1 MTGDWSAT
9 RKRAHESAHQ
19 DEGIEDRAST
29 PYLHPKEGDQSNAA
43 FCYSRAGKPVY
54 GRRFIDTPNIV
65 ANENSPSRRWSVDW
79 RAISPILATTLLLVW
94 TILSST
100 TLAESGLE
108 RQIATIAMD
117 AHARVGV
124 ACSLPDVP
132 LTCDLNSTARLP
144 MQSVYKLPIAM
155 ATLDAVERGRFSLM
169 SSVRFI
175 PSDLISS
182 GQYSPLRDAHPHAN
196 ADVQMK
202 ELLRLAVSESDG
214 VASDILMRTL
224 GGPSSV
230 DRYIHSLGIN
240 GIRIHDTERVLGRD
254 VRAQYRNYAEPAAM
268 VLLLRRL
275 ADRSPLTPDHT
286 ALLLGWMTNSGT
298 SANRIKGML
307 PAGTPVAH
315 KTGTSGQDDGVT
327 HATNDVGLITLPDG
341 RRLAVAVFITD
352 SPESESVRE
361 GVIARIT
368 LEIWQ
373 AALRSRRP

>member
-1 MTGDWSAT
+1 VSVSLRRTGAARGAFVAIGT
-9 RKRAHESAHQ
+9 CLFVLRKK
-19 DEGIEDRAST
+19 IEVECGELADFGNFEDLPQMKIQPFR
-29 PYLHPKEGDQSNAA
+29 K
-43 FCYSRAGKPVY
+43 
-54 GRRFIDTPNIV
+54 
-65 ANENSPSRRWSVDW
+65 WSVDW
-79 RAISPILATTLLLVW
+79 RAISPILATILLLLW

-108 RQIATIAMD
+108 HQIATIAME
-117 AHARVGV
+117 AHARVVGV

-132 LTCDLNSTARLP
+132 LTCDFNSTARLP

-155 ATLDAVERGRFSLM
+155 ATLDAVEHDRFSLM

-175 PSDLISS
+175 ASDLVSS
-182 GQYSPLRDAHPHAN
+182 GQHSPLRDAHPRAN
-196 ADVQMK
+196 VDVQIK

-214 VASDILMRTL
+214 VAADILMRTL

-240 GIRIHDTERVLGRD
+240 GIRIHDTERILGRD

-286 ALLLGWMTNSGT
+286 TLLLGWMTNTDTG
-298 SANRIKGML
+298 ANRIKGML

-315 KTGTSGQDDGVT
+315 KTGTSGQNDGVT

-352 SPESESVRE
+352 SPASESIRE

-373 AALRSRRP
+373 AALRSRRPQ